1 MSDIIIEKTTF
12 AFLGE
17 NEKNFENISF
27 LGGNKINKYYK
38 AFNIIKKRISCL
50 KVIDKKNLENGDYDS
65 LLIQVKREEEI
76 LKLCKC
82 DNIVNIY
89 DKYENDNF
97 IIFELEFCSYNFAE
111 YIKNHYPLKK
121 NLNLFYDLIFDITKA
136 LKKLNEKGVMHRN
149 IKPSNIFIKEK
160 TFKLGGFGCAIY
172 IKDNNF
178 EPIGSLYYTAPE
190 IIKNLEYDEK
200 CDLWSFGITLYEIL
214 FGYLPY
220 GRSINPSL
228 LKEII
233 LYEDNFYYEKTAI
246 KELDVLFDK
255 LLTINRKNR
264 INHKKYI
271 NLILALDIDKLYDK
285 LYIRKKEGLTDQ
297 MIRPTYFEITLKE
310 DNMLLNDYKT
320 KDFVI
325 NKIMNIIEGENLPDI
340 MDFPGF
346 LKFNNIIYYD
356 ENKNFINS
364 IYKDS
369 DIFEEKTPGS
379 FILCTNLEELELI
392 KFDIIKQFKK
402 DKRIYFNLITTGSKC
417 EKVLKFIN
425 KDKDFDDCIQNV
437 CIYCKDVE
445 KYEYLKNKFKKIH
458 NDIYKKRTEVI
469 DFIEKYSSSHIK
481 PFLQA
486 KLITY
491 RKYIETY
498 KYRHFEISKFY
509 GNLNPDMFEKS
520 YNKILSLIDE
530 DSKNKQLKKDKE
542 ILNDGLS
549 SFRINEDEYKD
560 IIELDKLIIKEYTK
574 NTFYGDLNK
583 WLLSSK
589 NKYFEP
595 VAYFTARLMYSL
607 NSFAIKQNKF
617 FNENNKIVYRGIK
630 MPYSSLL
637 SYERAIGKIILF
649 SSFTSTSEKIKIAEK
664 FSSRKDSKEL
674 YKTNLKFSVIFYIN
688 NILRKNMISNGINIQ
703 GESKY
708 NKEMEI
714 LYQPFSFYY
723 VNNVVINLKNYTA
736 DIYLETIEKTCI
748 LEEEI
753 QKGKEIIYNEKENI
767 LEINNNLVNK

>member
-1 MSDIIIEKTTF
+1 
-12 AFLGE
+12 
-17 NEKNFENISF
+17 
-27 LGGNKINKYYK
+27 
-38 AFNIIKKRISCL
+38 
-50 KVIDKKNLENGDYDS
+50 
-65 LLIQVKREEEI
+65 
-76 LKLCKC
+76 
-82 DNIVNIY
+82 
-89 DKYENDNF
+89 
-97 IIFELEFCSYNFAE
+97 
-111 YIKNHYPLKK
+111 
-121 NLNLFYDLIFDITKA
+121 
-136 LKKLNEKGVMHRN
+136 
-149 IKPSNIFIKEK
+149 
-160 TFKLGGFGCAIY
+160 
-172 IKDNNF
+172 
-178 EPIGSLYYTAPE
+178 
-190 IIKNLEYDEK
+190 
-200 CDLWSFGITLYEIL
+200 
-214 FGYLPY
+214 
-220 GRSINPSL
+220 
-228 LKEII
+228 
-233 LYEDNFYYEKTAI
+233 
-246 KELDVLFDK
+246 
-255 LLTINRKNR
+255 
-264 INHKKYI
+264 
-271 NLILALDIDKLYDK
+271 
-285 LYIRKKEGLTDQ
+285 

-481 PFLQA
+481 PFLQT

-589 NKYFEP
+589 NEYFEP

>member
-1 MSDIIIEKTTF
+1 M
-12 AFLGE
+12 
-17 NEKNFENISF
+17 
-27 LGGNKINKYYK
+27 
-38 AFNIIKKRISCL
+38 
-50 KVIDKKNLENGDYDS
+50 
-65 LLIQVKREEEI
+65 
-76 LKLCKC
+76 
-82 DNIVNIY
+82 
-89 DKYENDNF
+89 
-97 IIFELEFCSYNFAE
+97 
-111 YIKNHYPLKK
+111 
-121 NLNLFYDLIFDITKA
+121 
-136 LKKLNEKGVMHRN
+136 
-149 IKPSNIFIKEK
+149 
-160 TFKLGGFGCAIY
+160 
-172 IKDNNF
+172 
-178 EPIGSLYYTAPE
+178 
-190 IIKNLEYDEK
+190 
-200 CDLWSFGITLYEIL
+200 
-214 FGYLPY
+214 
-220 GRSINPSL
+220 
-228 LKEII
+228 
-233 LYEDNFYYEKTAI
+233 
-246 KELDVLFDK
+246 
-255 LLTINRKNR
+255 
-264 INHKKYI
+264 
-271 NLILALDIDKLYDK
+271 
-285 LYIRKKEGLTDQ
+285 
-297 MIRPTYFEITLKE
+297 
-310 DNMLLNDYKT
+310 
-320 KDFVI
+320 
-325 NKIMNIIEGENLPDI
+325 
-340 MDFPGF
+340 
-346 LKFNNIIYYD
+346 
-356 ENKNFINS
+356 
-364 IYKDS
+364 
-369 DIFEEKTPGS
+369 
-379 FILCTNLEELELI
+379 
-392 KFDIIKQFKK
+392 
-402 DKRIYFNLITTGSKC
+402 
-417 EKVLKFIN
+417 
-425 KDKDFDDCIQNV
+425 
-437 CIYCKDVE
+437 
-445 KYEYLKNKFKKIH
+445 YLKNKFKKIH

-481 PFLQA
+481 PFLQT

-498 KYRHFEISKFY
+498 KHRHFEISKFY
-509 GNLNPDMFEKS
+509 GDLNPDMFEKS

-589 NKYFEP
+589 NEYFEP

>member
-1 MSDIIIEKTTF
+1 MSDIIFEKNTF

-17 NEKNFENISF
+17 NEKIFENISF

-38 AFNIIKKRISCL
+38 AINIIKKRISCL

-121 NLNLFYDLIFDITKA
+121 NLNLFYNLIFDITKA

-271 NLILALDIDKLYDK
+271 NLILALNIDKLYDK

-325 NKIMNIIEGENLPDI
+325 NKIMNIIEGENLPYI

-346 LKFNNIIYYD
+346 LKLIMMKI
-356 ENKNFINS
+356 
-364 IYKDS
+364 
-369 DIFEEKTPGS
+369 KT
-379 FILCTNLEELELI
+379 LLTQYI
-392 KFDIIKQFKK
+392 KIV
-402 DKRIYFNLITTGSKC
+402 TS
-417 EKVLKFIN
+417 
-425 KDKDFDDCIQNV
+425 
-437 CIYCKDVE
+437 
-445 KYEYLKNKFKKIH
+445 
-458 NDIYKKRTEVI
+458 
-469 DFIEKYSSSHIK
+469 
-481 PFLQA
+481 
-486 KLITY
+486 
-491 RKYIETY
+491 
-498 KYRHFEISKFY
+498 
-509 GNLNPDMFEKS
+509 
-520 YNKILSLIDE
+520 
-530 DSKNKQLKKDKE
+530 LKK
-542 ILNDGLS
+542 
-549 SFRINEDEYKD
+549 
-560 IIELDKLIIKEYTK
+560 KL
-574 NTFYGDLNK
+574 L
-583 WLLSSK
+583 
-589 NKYFEP
+589 
-595 VAYFTARLMYSL
+595 A
-607 NSFAIKQNKF
+607 
-617 FNENNKIVYRGIK
+617 
-630 MPYSSLL
+630 L
-637 SYERAIGKIILF
+637 SY
-649 SSFTSTSEKIKIAEK
+649 
-664 FSSRKDSKEL
+664 
-674 YKTNLKFSVIFYIN
+674 
-688 NILRKNMISNGINIQ
+688 
-703 GESKY
+703 
-708 NKEMEI
+708 
-714 LYQPFSFYY
+714 Y
-723 VNNVVINLKNYTA
+723 VQI
-736 DIYLETIEKTCI
+736 
-748 LEEEI
+748 
-753 QKGKEIIYNEKENI
+753 
-767 LEINNNLVNK
+767 